1 MWSKLIDWYMYMRLQ
16 SNYPEPGNTCLL
28 GNLTCLVVS
37 NQYGN
42 RVVVL
47 QVQDADWQGAYIM
60 LTGSNLKAWQWL
72 PTLVMGIIDDPQD
85 GQLTRGYVLKR
96 SEMGERQNARGK
108 RTLPATSIYTSMM
121 QFDELARK
129 FKNKWFQGQVLTTP
143 DWRFK
148 ASHIRRSA
156 KRIQSRW
163 RMCIAS
169 PCYTMCIKRLLRE
182 YHALNPTGLSSAA
195 VSPHTHGW

>member
-1 MWSKLIDWYMYMRLQ
+1 MRLQ

-47 QVQDADWQGAYIM
+47 QVQDADWRGAYIM
-60 LTGSNLKAWQWL
+60 LTGSYLKAWQWL

-96 SEMGERQNARGK
+96 SEMGERHKSRGK
-108 RTLPATSIYTSMM
+108 RTLPTTSIYKSMI

-129 FKNKWFQGQVLTTP
+129 FENKWFQGWVLTP
-143 DWRFK
+143 DWRLK
-148 ASHIRRSA
+148 ALHIRRSA
-156 KRIQSRW
+156 KCIQTQW
-163 RMCIAS
+163 RVCIAS
-169 PCYTMCIKRLLRE
+169 PYYTMCIKRLRRE
-182 YHALNPTGLSSAA
+182 YHTLLD
-195 VSPHTHGW
+195 